1 MAVKSVGV
9 RSAPTFL
16 VVKSVHWASSRTVM
30 AVLSASAEVRVC
42 ALPPLTTTC
51 FQSRWKPE

>member
-9 RSAPTFL
+9 RSAPICL

-30 AVLSASAEVRVC
+30 AVLSASAEVR
-42 ALPPLTTTC
+42 ASAFAPLTTTC
-51 FQSRWKPE
+51 LQSMWKSG

>member
-9 RSAPTFL
+9 RSAPICL

-30 AVLSASAEVRVC
+30 AVLSASAEVC
-42 ALPPLTTTC
+42 ASAFAPLTTTC
-51 FQSRWKPE
+51 LQSM